1 MRFFMIPTSVG
12 IQRYR
17 EWWHDLE
24 KSIRVHFRPAIDTGH
39 AVSHSMDMC
48 MTNHPLRKAHDIG
61 EQITRQIARSAQIF
75 ATVHANQARDRLPAH
90 ATLFYADGSDV
101 SFDLPLCFG
110 FNCIIHE
117 ILRKADSYPQ
127 PTGLVII
134 MPGMVLPEEPGHG
147 QFMMYIETVETPGV
161 VVHTPMD
168 DMLSGNGPARSTPFK
183 IYRSQV
189 QFPTDILARIL
200 AANASEDEDDDRPLF
215 QEREEPIYFSGAAC
229 NQHGRPN

>member
-1 MRFFMIPTSVG
+1 MRALG
-12 IQRYR
+12 ANQ
-17 EWWHDLE
+17 E
-24 KSIRVHFRPAIDTGH
+24 KSIRVHFHRAIDTGH

-48 MTNHPLRKAHDIG
+48 MTNQSLRKAQDIG
-61 EQITRQIARSAQIF
+61 GQITRQIARSAQIF

-134 MPGMVLPEEPGHG
+134 MPGMVLPEDPTRT

-168 DMLSGNGPARSTPFK
+168 EMLSGNGPERSTPFK
-183 IYRSQV
+183 VYRSKV
-189 QFPTDILARIL
+189 HFPTDILARIL
-200 AANASEDEDDDRPLF
+200 AANASDEQEADQPLF
-215 QEREEPIYFSGAAC
+215 QEFEEPVYFSGAAC